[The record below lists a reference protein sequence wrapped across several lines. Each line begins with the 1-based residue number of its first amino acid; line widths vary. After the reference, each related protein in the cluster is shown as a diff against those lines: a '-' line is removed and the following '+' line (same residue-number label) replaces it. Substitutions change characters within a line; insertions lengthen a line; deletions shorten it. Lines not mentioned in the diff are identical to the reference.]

1 MSNCKKCN
9 NCGETKSIDKFYWD
23 KKRDIPFAK
32 CIDCQLKRQR
42 ELYKLNKGS
51 DTSRFNSF
59 KGIGKYTD
67 KELDVLKLLAPGPI
81 GLGMS
86 LGDAAKELKID
97 YKALVSRLRYF
108 KENNPDAWDRFKSM
122 RRSMFREGRTFNRPN
137 QMPRDD
143 CNSIIESF
151 ISRKWSDNTHDNNP
165 KTE

>member
-1 MSNCKKCN
+1 MSNCKECN
-9 NCGETKSIDKFYWD
+9 SCGETKSIDKFYWD

-108 KENNPDAWDRFKSM
+108 KENNPDAWSSCRNGRPSESCRG
-122 RRSMFREGRTFNRPN
+122 RRCRRACRTVHLRGTVCVRETPG
-137 QMPRDD
+137 PRASEE
-143 CNSIIESF
+143 CYRQS
-151 ISRKWSDNTHDNNP
+151 W
-165 KTE
+165 